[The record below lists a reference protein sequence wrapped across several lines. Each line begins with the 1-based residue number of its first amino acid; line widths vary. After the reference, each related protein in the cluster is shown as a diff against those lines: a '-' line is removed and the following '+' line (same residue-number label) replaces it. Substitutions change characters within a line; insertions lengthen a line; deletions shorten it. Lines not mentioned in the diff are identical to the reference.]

1 MTEYIPLEHNN
12 IVKYCYLKKGIEAI
26 MISLENAIKIYI
38 PMTETMYYI
47 LLSLV
52 EEKHGYG
59 IMQHIEEITNKRLTL
74 GAGTIYKSI
83 SRLEIDGLIKSVKVE
98 DRRKIYK
105 TTELGREILE
115 MEVKRLNELN
125 RNGILLLER
134 SK

>member
-1 MTEYIPLEHNN
+1 
-12 IVKYCYLKKGIEAI
+12 

-59 IMQHIEEITNKRLTL
+59 IMQHVEEITNKRLVL

-83 SRLEIDGLIKSVKVE
+83 SRLELDGLIKATKID

-105 TTELGREILE
+105 TTKLGREILE
-115 MEVKRLNELN
+115 IEVNRLYELN
-125 RNGILLLER
+125 RNGVILLER

>member
-1 MTEYIPLEHNN
+1 
-12 IVKYCYLKKGIEAI
+12 
-26 MISLENAIKIYI
+26 MISLKNAIKIYI

-59 IMQHIEEITNKRLTL
+59 IMQHVEEITNKRLTL

-83 SRLEIDGLIKSVKVE
+83 SRLEIDGLIKAVKVE

-134 SK
+134 SKWWINYSRKEK